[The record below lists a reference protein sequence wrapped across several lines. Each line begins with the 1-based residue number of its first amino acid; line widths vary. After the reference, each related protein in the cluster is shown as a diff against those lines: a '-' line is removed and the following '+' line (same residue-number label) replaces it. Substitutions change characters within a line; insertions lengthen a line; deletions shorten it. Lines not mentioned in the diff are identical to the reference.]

1 VKDVQQFKDSR
12 LANTSSSIIKIA
24 KIEYVLDDNLQRQ
37 NISFGRSFS
46 IQTTIGLKKMKYN
59 ETDLTEATK
68 IISYLRS
75 IQIYAVSILF
85 LGLVYLGFKILNDT
99 KGIELY
105 LLYFSTGPIILGT
118 LSIIFHLNSI
128 TANLYGVSSII
139 AGVIYSFS
147 LLYYRGGIDGFF
159 TTICFIAGLIVIR
172 QGVIV
177 SFGNRSRE
185 AFSKINQAKVSFVMN
200 LIKSLKQS
208 LPNEQDVI
216 HCTYTDDDKKRNV
229 RIKLLDDVACFLF
242 NEDSTPVFFDRNNVY
257 IVELQDNPNF
267 VNVSITAHNHDWIEA
282 QFKIDDFKKYQTWK
296 DL

>member
-1 VKDVQQFKDSR
+1 
-12 LANTSSSIIKIA
+12 
-24 KIEYVLDDNLQRQ
+24 
-37 NISFGRSFS
+37 
-46 IQTTIGLKKMKYN
+46 MKYN

-75 IQIYAVSILF
+75 IQIYAVTILF
-85 LGLVYLGFKILNDT
+85 LGLVYLGFKILSDT

-105 LLYFSTGPIILGT
+105 LLYGSAGLITLGT
-118 LSIIFHLNSI
+118 LSIILHLNSG
-128 TANLYGVSSII
+128 TANLYGINSIF
-139 AGVIYSFS
+139 AGVIYLFS
-147 LLYYRGGIDGFF
+147 ILYYHGATWGFF
-159 TTICFIAGLIVIR
+159 TTVGFIAGLIVIR

-200 LIKSLKQS
+200 LIKLLKQS

-242 NEDSTPVFFDRNNVY
+242 NGDSTPIFFDRNNVY
-257 IVELQDNPNF
+257 IVELEESPNLL
-267 VNVSITAHNHDWIEA
+267 NVSVTAHNHDWIEA
-282 QFKIDDFKKYQTWK
+282 QFKPDDFKKYQTWK